1 MYVAGPGITQTIKA
15 PYSEDIW
22 ANLRQL
28 REQEMSFQ
36 SFAADYAALKRSREV
51 LAFRFFWVLAN

>member
-15 PYSEDIW
+15 LYSEDVW

-36 SFAADYAALKRSREV
+36 SFAADYAALKKSREV
-51 LAFRFFWVLAN
+51 LAFHSF